1 MKSQL
6 EKGRAFRA
14 LHERDG
20 AFIIPNP
27 WDVGTARLLAHLGFE
42 ALATTGAG
50 HAFSRGQR
58 DGTLGRDGM
67 MQHVEEIAAATEL
80 PVSADLE
87 NGFGD
92 DPERIAETIRMGA
105 ERGLVG
111 ASIEDFRYGGDD
123 GLYEP
128 SLAKER
134 IQAAAEA
141 VASLPFPFMLTA
153 RCENYLAGHPDLD
166 DTIERLRAYQAAGAD
181 VLYAPGLTTRD
192 EIATVAK
199 SVERPINVVMGLR
212 GAPLD
217 LAELSAI
224 GVKRV
229 SLGSTLA
236 RTALGAFL
244 RASRELLE
252 QGTFGFAEEAVGYS
266 ELNAMFD
273 S

>member
-1 MKSQL
+1 MTSQL

-67 MQHVEEIAAATEL
+67 MQHVEEIASATEL

-111 ASIEDFRYGGDD
+111 ASIEDFRYGGND

-141 VASLPFPFMLTA
+141 VASLPFPFLLTA
-153 RCENYLAGHPDLD
+153 RCENYLAAERWYLDAGPAREFQPVHAGHLD
-166 DTIERLRAYQAAGAD
+166 IGYEDIEGAVGD
-181 VLYAPGLTTRD
+181 VGQC
-192 EIATVAK
+192 
-199 SVERPINVVMGLR
+199 
-212 GAPLD
+212 
-217 LAELSAI
+217 
-224 GVKRV
+224 
-229 SLGSTLA
+229 
-236 RTALGAFL
+236 F
-244 RASRELLE
+244 
-252 QGTFGFAEEAVGYS
+252 EAVVYRQYVVPHALQCVHQ
-266 ELNAMFD
+266 EVAH
-273 S
+273 